1 MNYGCEGKVAF
12 ISGGTSGI
20 GKAVAEL
27 LLKDGAEVWLLGRD
41 AEKGTEAAVTL
52 SAYGKVHYV
61 QGDVKDLEAC
71 RSAAQNVREQRENID
86 LIVNAAGIYQ
96 ERRLEKVTEY
106 DFFSIMDTNVK
117 GTIFLTQTL
126 LPLLA
131 AEGASIVN
139 IASDAGINGNYGCPL
154 YCASKGAVVAFTKA
168 LALDLAPRVR
178 VNCICPGDV
187 ATPMLGK
194 QLQQADG
201 SYTLED
207 VELQTIPCSYE
218 EIEKYATLIY
228 QGMKSSYLTL
238 SGPNNHGVRISIS
251 GYPYLAIWTAKK
263 NAPFICLE
271 PWYGHADFSRVEED
285 FSHREGMMT
294 LSAS

>member
-117 GTIFLTQTL
+117 GIMAVRCTA
-126 LPLLA
+126 LPRALSWRLRKRWPWIWRRGYGSTVSA
-131 AEGASIVN
+131 RAMWRRRCWVN
-139 IASDAGINGNYGCPL
+139 SCSRRTAVIRWRMWSRPIRWNG
-154 YCASKGAVVAFTKA
+154 S
-168 LALDLAPRVR
+168 
-178 VNCICPGDV
+178 
-187 ATPMLGK
+187 
-194 QLQQADG
+194 G
-201 SYTLED
+201 S
-207 VELQTIPCSYE
+207 
-218 EIEKYATLIY
+218 
-228 QGMKSSYLTL
+228 
-238 SGPNNHGVRISIS
+238 R
-251 GYPYLAIWTAKK
+251 WR
-263 NAPFICLE
+263 
-271 PWYGHADFSRVEED
+271 SR
-285 FSHREGMMT
+285 M
-294 LSAS
+294 

>member
-27 LLKDGAEVWLLGRD
+27 LLKDGAELWLLGRD

-131 AEGASIVN
+131 SEGASIVN

-207 VELQTIPCSYE
+207 VEQAYPLERVGEPLEIAHVICSVLSPFNSFMTGSIIPVDGG
-218 EIEKYATLIY
+218 L
-228 QGMKSSYLTL
+228 
-238 SGPNNHGVRISIS
+238 
-251 GYPYLAIWTAKK
+251 TAK
-263 NAPFICLE
+263 
-271 PWYGHADFSRVEED
+271 
-285 FSHREGMMT
+285 
-294 LSAS
+294 

>member
-52 SAYGKVHYV
+52 SAYGKV
-61 QGDVKDLEAC
+61 
-71 RSAAQNVREQRENID
+71 QNVREQRENID

-131 AEGASIVN
+131 SEGASIVN

-207 VELQTIPCSYE
+207 VEQAYPLERVGEPLEIAHVICSVLSPFNSFMTGSIIPVDGG
-218 EIEKYATLIY
+218 L
-228 QGMKSSYLTL
+228 
-238 SGPNNHGVRISIS
+238 
-251 GYPYLAIWTAKK
+251 TAK
-263 NAPFICLE
+263 
-271 PWYGHADFSRVEED
+271 
-285 FSHREGMMT
+285 
-294 LSAS
+294 

>member
-117 GTIFLTQTL
+117 GTIFFDAD
-126 LPLLA
+126 LA
-131 AEGASIVN
+131 ASAGVRGGEHREHCFRRGDQWQLWLSAVLRVQGRCRSVYESAGLGSGA
-139 IASDAGINGNYGCPL
+139 AGTGQLYLPGRCGDADAGQTAAAGGRQLYAGGCGAGL
-154 YCASKGAVVAFTKA
+154 SAGTGRGAAGDRACDLLGAVAVQQFY
-168 LALDLAPRVR
+168 DGQYHSRGRRPDSEVI
-178 VNCICPGDV
+178 NCKC
-187 ATPMLGK
+187 
-194 QLQQADG
+194 
-201 SYTLED
+201 
-207 VELQTIPCSYE
+207 
-218 EIEKYATLIY
+218 
-228 QGMKSSYLTL
+228 
-238 SGPNNHGVRISIS
+238 R
-251 GYPYLAIWTAKK
+251 
-263 NAPFICLE
+263 
-271 PWYGHADFSRVEED
+271 
-285 FSHREGMMT
+285 
-294 LSAS
+294 

>member
-27 LLKDGAEVWLLGRD
+27 LLKDGAEGWLLGRD
-41 AEKGTEAAVTL
+41 AEKGTAAAIAL
-52 SAYGKVHYV
+52 SAYGKVHYL

-71 RSAAQNVREQRENID
+71 RRAAQNVREQRGRID
-86 LIVNAAGIYQ
+86 FIVNSAGIYH
-96 ERRLEKVTEY
+96 ERRLENVSEY
-106 DFFSIMDTNVK
+106 EFFTIMDINVK
-117 GTIFLTQTL
+117 GTIFLTQAL

-131 AEGASIVN
+131 QEGASIVN

-187 ATPMLGK
+187 ATPMLGR
-194 QLQQADG
+194 QLQEADG
-201 SYTLED
+201 GYMLED
-207 VELQTIPCSYE
+207 VEQAYPLERVGEPLEIAHVICSVLSPANSFMTGSIIPVD
-218 EIEKYATLIY
+218 
-228 QGMKSSYLTL
+228 G
-238 SGPNNHGVRISIS
+238 G
-251 GYPYLAIWTAKK
+251 
-263 NAPFICLE
+263 
-271 PWYGHADFSRVEED
+271 
-285 FSHREGMMT
+285 
-294 LSAS
+294 LSAK

>member
-131 AEGASIVN
+131 SEGASIVN
-139 IASDAGINGNYGCPL
+139 IASDAVLRIQGRCRSVYESAGLGSGAAGTGQLYLPGRCGDADAGQTAAAGGRQLYAGGCGAGL
-154 YCASKGAVVAFTKA
+154 SAGTGRGAAGDRACDLLGAVAVQQFY
-168 LALDLAPRVR
+168 DGQYHSRGRRPDSEVI
-178 VNCICPGDV
+178 NCKC
-187 ATPMLGK
+187 
-194 QLQQADG
+194 
-201 SYTLED
+201 
-207 VELQTIPCSYE
+207 
-218 EIEKYATLIY
+218 
-228 QGMKSSYLTL
+228 
-238 SGPNNHGVRISIS
+238 R
-251 GYPYLAIWTAKK
+251 
-263 NAPFICLE
+263 
-271 PWYGHADFSRVEED
+271 
-285 FSHREGMMT
+285 
-294 LSAS
+294 

>member
-131 AEGASIVN
+131 SEGASIVN
-139 IASDAGINGNYGCPL
+139 IASDAGINGN
-154 YCASKGAVVAFTKA
+154 
-168 LALDLAPRVR
+168 
-178 VNCICPGDV
+178 
-187 ATPMLGK
+187 
-194 QLQQADG
+194 
-201 SYTLED
+201 
-207 VELQTIPCSYE
+207 
-218 EIEKYATLIY
+218 
-228 QGMKSSYLTL
+228 
-238 SGPNNHGVRISIS
+238 
-251 GYPYLAIWTAKK
+251 
-263 NAPFICLE
+263 
-271 PWYGHADFSRVEED
+271 
-285 FSHREGMMT
+285 
-294 LSAS
+294 

>member
-131 AEGASIVN
+131 SEG
-139 IASDAGINGNYGCPL
+139 
-154 YCASKGAVVAFTKA
+154 
-168 LALDLAPRVR
+168 APRVR

-207 VELQTIPCSYE
+207 VEQAYPLERVGEPLEIAHVICSVLSPFNSFMTGSIIPVDGG
-218 EIEKYATLIY
+218 L
-228 QGMKSSYLTL
+228 
-238 SGPNNHGVRISIS
+238 
-251 GYPYLAIWTAKK
+251 TAK
-263 NAPFICLE
+263 
-271 PWYGHADFSRVEED
+271 
-285 FSHREGMMT
+285 
-294 LSAS
+294 

>member
-41 AEKGTEAAVTL
+41 AEKGTEAAITL

-71 RSAAQNVREQRENID
+71 QRAAQNVREQRESID

-96 ERRLEKVTEY
+96 ERRLEKITEY

-126 LPLLA
+126 LPLLS
-131 AEGASIVN
+131 EEEASIVN
-139 IASDAGINGNYGCPL
+139 IASDAG
-154 YCASKGAVVAFTKA
+154 TKA

-207 VELQTIPCSYE
+207 VEQAYPLERVGEPLEIAHVICSVLSPFNSFMTGSIIPVDGG
-218 EIEKYATLIY
+218 L
-228 QGMKSSYLTL
+228 
-238 SGPNNHGVRISIS
+238 
-251 GYPYLAIWTAKK
+251 TAK
-263 NAPFICLE
+263 
-271 PWYGHADFSRVEED
+271 
-285 FSHREGMMT
+285 
-294 LSAS
+294 

>member
-106 DFFSIMDTNVK
+106 DFFRSW
-117 GTIFLTQTL
+117 TL
-126 LPLLA
+126 MSKERFFDADLA
-131 AEGASIVN
+131 ASAGGRGGEHREHCFRRRDQWQLWLSAVLRIQGRCRSVYESAGLGSGA
-139 IASDAGINGNYGCPL
+139 AGTGQLYLPGRCGDADAG
-154 YCASKGAVVAFTKA
+154 
-168 LALDLAPRVR
+168 
-178 VNCICPGDV
+178 
-187 ATPMLGK
+187 
-194 QLQQADG
+194 
-201 SYTLED
+201 
-207 VELQTIPCSYE
+207 
-218 EIEKYATLIY
+218 
-228 QGMKSSYLTL
+228 
-238 SGPNNHGVRISIS
+238 
-251 GYPYLAIWTAKK
+251 
-263 NAPFICLE
+263 
-271 PWYGHADFSRVEED
+271 
-285 FSHREGMMT
+285 
-294 LSAS
+294 